1 MNIKVSGIHL
11 ALLTCSLCGPF
22 LPLDAQTVAKPPVK
36 TPASGG
42 NSFTGPDTIRYVSGK
57 DVQEG
62 RIDLFMGDWHH
73 SIPRSEHGSLVL
85 RDILRRGS
93 NLAPQQQA
101 AILEGIN
108 FVAYGRLQ
116 PNDLTT
122 SSKLQGQQEI
132 YYIDGGARRDH
143 RGWQDRRAS

>member
-1 MNIKVSGIHL
+1 MSPRLSSSCL
-11 ALLTCSLCGPF
+11 AVLACSLCSMASPF
-22 LPLDAQTVAKPPVK
+22 MNAQTVAKPPVK

-62 RIDLFMGDWHH
+62 YIDLFMGDWHH

-93 NLAPQQQA
+93 NLTPPA
-101 AILEGIN
+101 
-108 FVAYGRLQ
+108 
-116 PNDLTT
+116 
-122 SSKLQGQQEI
+122 
-132 YYIDGGARRDH
+132 
-143 RGWQDRRAS
+143 